1 MVILLRRDSV
11 TSLSV
16 RIWSNEQRHFQPSK
30 YRKSSAANQTR
41 LLITKR
47 VRFLCILSRGWS
59 SDSWFLYSSRNRCT
73 ATRNRAFERQR
84 GASSSKKE
92 DYEPG
97 LDGILISSFIDR
109 TRLARSFRRFRRCCP
124 RAESTE
130 ESTDACSSFNGK
142 ISKTREA
149 LNGSLKLPSSPTL
162 PVLPF
167 SLLPRF
173 LGCCFTRIVPS
184 SSPSPVSRELPIFL
198 PLADLSLAARF
209 DHLCSRLCVCAR
221 QKFRSYEAFI
231 PRLLGPLGTW

>member
-1 MVILLRRDSV
+1 M
-11 TSLSV
+11 
-16 RIWSNEQRHFQPSK
+16 
-30 YRKSSAANQTR
+30 
-41 LLITKR
+41 
-47 VRFLCILSRGWS
+47 
-59 SDSWFLYSSRNRCT
+59 
-73 ATRNRAFERQR
+73 
-84 GASSSKKE
+84 
-92 DYEPG
+92 
-97 LDGILISSFIDR
+97 DGILISSFIDR
-109 TRLARSFRRFRRCCP
+109 ARLARSFRRFRRCCP
-124 RAESTE
+124 RAESAE

-184 SSPSPVSRELPIFL
+184 SSPSPVPRELPIFL
-198 PLADLSLAARF
+198 PLPDLSFAARF